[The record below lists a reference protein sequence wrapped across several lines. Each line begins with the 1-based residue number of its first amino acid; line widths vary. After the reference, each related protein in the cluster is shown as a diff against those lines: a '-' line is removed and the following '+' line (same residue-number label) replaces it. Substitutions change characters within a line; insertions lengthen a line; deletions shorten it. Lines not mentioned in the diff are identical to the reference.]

1 MMPSIEETK
10 KARMAT
16 IKGHLCAG
24 MGFVVKTGS
33 TIKIAMHYNAMLLH
47 SGTVDKMDSKAGRL
61 TTAAFLD
68 WTLLD
73 LLVPWD
79 VLSARKWPTF
89 YPVDFATLVGGAAAP
104 ASF

>member
-1 MMPSIEETK
+1 
-10 KARMAT
+10 
-16 IKGHLCAG
+16 
-24 MGFVVKTGS
+24 
-33 TIKIAMHYNAMLLH
+33 MHYNAMLLH
-47 SGTVDKMDSKAGRL
+47 SGTETKWTRKLVGSARL